1 MLVVVMVRRPELG
14 VHIPVLANALAAGLA
29 TQTPIAAAEVA
40 AMASILGVEHL
51 IAP

>member
-29 TQTPIAAAEVA
+29 TQTPIAAAAA
-40 AMASILGVEHL
+40 AMASSLGVEHL